1 MFLRPVLR
9 AAPLARVN
17 AARALSSSA
26 PRRGDHHD
34 SHSSS
39 SEADTTESFFSAGW
53 VATFGLV
60 AAGYAAYLY
69 LPSTQV
75 GSGSSA
81 LSNDALEAKAKD
93 ESAPWLT
100 RVLSKELAGED
111 AVWTK
116 RNDKHLELAC
126 EAADTKLIIQD
137 AERPKVHRL
146 TYPSAFEQ
154 ASPHSIA
161 VGSQCDLSDLVVK
174 SESS

>member
-1 MFLRPVLR
+1 
-9 AAPLARVN
+9 
-17 AARALSSSA
+17 
-26 PRRGDHHD
+26 
-34 SHSSS
+34 
-39 SEADTTESFFSAGW
+39 
-53 VATFGLV
+53 
-60 AAGYAAYLY
+60 LY

-146 TYPSAFEQ
+146 TYPS
-154 ASPHSIA
+154 
-161 VGSQCDLSDLVVK
+161 
-174 SESS
+174 